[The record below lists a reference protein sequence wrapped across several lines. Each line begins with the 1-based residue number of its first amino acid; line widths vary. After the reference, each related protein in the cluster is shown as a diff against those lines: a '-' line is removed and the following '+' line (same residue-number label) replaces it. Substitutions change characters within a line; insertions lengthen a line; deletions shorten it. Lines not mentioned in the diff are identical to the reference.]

1 MPAHR
6 RARWG
11 VRRTFQTEQAIGA
24 LSVAEN
30 VAMVHEHCGSGRR
43 DRRAAV
49 DRALEF
55 AGLTGQRDRPVAG
68 LSAAD
73 RRCVELARAVVG
85 RPRVVLLDEPA
96 AGLPEAETARMRDA
110 IRGIPEQFG
119 ALTILVDHDMAL
131 VSACCARAVVL
142 DFGRVIAAGPT
153 AEVLRDDHVR
163 RAYLGT
169 EEVA

>member
-1 MPAHR
+1 APA
-6 RARWG
+6 G
-11 VRRTFQTEQAIGA
+11 
-24 LSVAEN
+24 
-30 VAMVHEHCGSGRR
+30 
-43 DRRAAV
+43 

-55 AGLTGQRDRPVAG
+55 PGLTGQRARAVAG

-96 AGLPEAETARMRDA
+96 AGLPEAETARVGACVRGGPRERETA
-110 IRGIPEQFG
+110 RRRAPLRGIPEQFG

-142 DFGRVIAAGPT
+142 DFGRVIASGPT
-153 AEVLRDDHVR
+153 AGVLQDDHVR